1 MKKQINQPG
10 AGIRPGPINFNQM
23 KYYIK
28 CWETE
33 TEREQGNPFKYG
45 PYTDKDECIKDAE
58 RMHYSGYAFI
68 EVIDQDNNIYCE
80 YEN

>member
-1 MKKQINQPG
+1 MTQ
-10 AGIRPGPINFNQM
+10 
-23 KYYIK
+23 YYIK

-33 TEREQGNPFKYG
+33 TERKQGNPFKYG
-45 PYTDKDECIKDAE
+45 PYTDKNECLKDAE

-68 EVIDQDNNIYCE
+68 EVTDKENNLYCE